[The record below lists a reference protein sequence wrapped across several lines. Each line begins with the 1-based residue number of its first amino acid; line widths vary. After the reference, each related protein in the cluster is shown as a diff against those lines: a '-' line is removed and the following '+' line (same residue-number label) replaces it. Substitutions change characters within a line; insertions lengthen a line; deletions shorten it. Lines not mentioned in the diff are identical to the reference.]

1 MTSETTWFIISLCL
15 LQMVCPVL
23 SGFEKVCTFETYR
36 RGVHQQ
42 GACGDNLADMLRLV
56 CRKYKRSGGTRPGK
70 TYDVLKRANFT
81 AGGLSPPQIQ
91 ARSAPW
97 KSVLKRMMV
106 SKEKALAFIANNL
119 DFHRRKKKGSPY
131 NLDKRYGDIN
141 IVCECCY
148 HSCSVAEFE
157 DYCAEWKLFCW
168 TCGYAFIFNFPV
180 WKILY
185 KLDYISFS
193 FYFFPNTMMQI
204 DLFES
209 KRLFTL

>member
-1 MTSETTWFIISLCL
+1 MCNRY
-15 LQMVCPVL
+15 
-23 SGFEKVCTFETYR
+23 TYF
-36 RGVHQQ
+36 
-42 GACGDNLADMLRLV
+42 LA
-56 CRKYKRSGGTRPGK
+56 
-70 TYDVLKRANFT
+70 DVLKRANFT
-81 AGGLSPPQIQ
+81 GGGLSPPQIQ

-157 DYCAEWKLFCW
+157 DYCAEWNLRIRVYFKFSRLKDFCINW
-168 TCGYAFIFNFPV
+168 TIFFSLFIF
-180 WKILY
+180 
-185 KLDYISFS
+185 S
-193 FYFFPNTMMQI
+193 QI
-204 DLFES
+204 QWCRLIYLNPKDCSRTRS
-209 KRLFTL
+209 KFNLKCKTNVD

>member
-1 MTSETTWFIISLCL
+1 MCNR
-15 LQMVCPVL
+15 
-23 SGFEKVCTFETYR
+23 CTYF
-36 RGVHQQ
+36 
-42 GACGDNLADMLRLV
+42 LA
-56 CRKYKRSGGTRPGK
+56 
-70 TYDVLKRANFT
+70 DVLKRANFT

-157 DYCAEWKLFCW
+157 DYCAE
-168 TCGYAFIFNFPV
+168 
-180 WKILY
+180 
-185 KLDYISFS
+185 
-193 FYFFPNTMMQI
+193 
-204 DLFES
+204 
-209 KRLFTL
+209 